1 MAATTAAATILE
13 TAMDGLSL
21 LAGASGIQISTNL
34 VDISFLSAGE
44 ACQPVIFATFAARS
58 KAHSQTARN

>member
-1 MAATTAAATILE
+1 
-13 TAMDGLSL
+13 MDGLSL